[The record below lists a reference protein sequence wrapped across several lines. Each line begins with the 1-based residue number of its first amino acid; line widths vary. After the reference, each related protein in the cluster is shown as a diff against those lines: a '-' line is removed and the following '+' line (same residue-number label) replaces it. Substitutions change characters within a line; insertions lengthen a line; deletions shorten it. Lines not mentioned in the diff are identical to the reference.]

1 MSHPQSC
8 SRLFTIAPGR
18 LFLRFLVRLCRCP
31 WSFVL
36 STFHSSMLRVVL
48 SSIVQSVVSSAS
60 PRPPGR
66 ARGHQHH
73 VVAPARAPC
82 RARARASA
90 SSARV
95 SPSSLALRSPRCRA
109 LIATPRRTLV
119 RRPRGGRAC
128 AGLDSFARAS
138 AARPSEKVNIPVPF
152 PNGNSSIQTGLAYIY
167 VCGFHCG
174 MWGS

>member
-18 LFLRFLVRLCRCP
+18 LVLRVLVRRCRCP
-31 WSFVL
+31 WSVVL

-138 AARPSEKVNIPVPF
+138 AARPSDAQRRIPCAF
-152 PNGNSSIQTGLAYIY
+152 SLR
-167 VCGFHCG
+167 VCAPGVCAHRARPPG
-174 MWGS
+174 AV